1 MLDKTIGFALCG
13 SFCTYAKAMAA
24 LKNLTNIYAKVI
36 PIFSQAS
43 WETDS
48 RFGTA
53 DGHIRQAED
62 LCGVPALHTI
72 PQVEPQE
79 ASGRPGRG
87 PLHWQYL
94 SEAGSWHCRRPR
106 DYGG

>member
-72 PQVEPQE
+72 PQVEPI
-79 ASGRPGRG
+79 G
-87 PLHWQYL
+87 PKKHLDAL
-94 SEAGSWHCRRPR
+94 VVAPCTGNT
-106 DYGG
+106 

>member
-43 WETDS
+43 WETRLS
-48 RFGTA
+48 LW
-53 DGHIRQAED
+53 DG
-62 LCGVPALHTI
+62 
-72 PQVEPQE
+72 
-79 ASGRPGRG
+79 
-87 PLHWQYL
+87 
-94 SEAGSWHCRRPR
+94 
-106 DYGG
+106 